1 MQAGQVMVGLLDVVD
16 ESLLLLN
23 VTGMRVLRDK
33 GCVSF
38 SDDAGHIG
46 DSFVG
51 FFGNLSFVD
60 GVSEGTQKDG
70 SFSLAACGKDQRIS
84 LGKPNWRGPAN
95 LFPIDS
101 PPSPIPL
108 FLRIL

>member
-1 MQAGQVMVGLLDVVD
+1 MQAGQIIVGVWVEDD

-23 VTGMRVLRDK
+23 VTGMSVLRDK

-51 FFGNLSFVD
+51 FVGSLSFVE
-60 GVSEGTQKDG
+60 GVREGTQKEG
-70 SFSLAACGKDQRIS
+70 SFSLAACGKDEY
-84 LGKPNWRGPAN
+84 
-95 LFPIDS
+95 
-101 PPSPIPL
+101 IPL
-108 FLRIL
+108 RTPQ